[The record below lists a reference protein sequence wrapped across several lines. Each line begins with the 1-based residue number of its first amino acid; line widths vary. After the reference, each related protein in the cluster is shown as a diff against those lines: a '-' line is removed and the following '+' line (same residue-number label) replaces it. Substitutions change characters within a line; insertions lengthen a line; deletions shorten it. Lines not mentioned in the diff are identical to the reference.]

1 MYTINGRPIGQDSP
15 FADANGTQYPANWI
29 RLSSDEEKAA
39 IGIEWIAD
47 PEPYDDRYYWSAGN
61 PKDLDQCKAMLVAQ
75 VKQTAAALLAPT
87 DWKVVRFIESAAPI
101 GVEVTDYRT
110 SVRTASNDNET
121 AINACTTVEEL
132 AALQLTWPEN
142 E

>member
-1 MYTINGRPIGQDSP
+1 MYTINGRPIPQDSP
-15 FADANGTQYPANWI
+15 FTDASGTQYPANWI
-29 RLSSDEEKAA
+29 RLASDAEKAA

-87 DWKVVRFIESAAPI
+87 DWKVIRFIESAAPI
-101 GVEVTDYRT
+101 GTTVTAYREAI
-110 SVRTASNDNET
+110 RADSNNHET
-121 AINACTTVEEL
+121 AINACTTVDEL
-132 AALQLTWPEN
+132 AALQLTWIE

>member
-1 MYTINGRPIGQDSP
+1 MYTINGRPISQDSP

-29 RLSSDEEKAA
+29 RLASDAEKAA

-47 PEPYDDRYYWSAGN
+47 PEPYDDRFYWSAGHA
-61 PKDLDQCKAMLVAQ
+61 KDLDQCKAMLVAQ

-87 DWKVVRFIESAAPI
+87 DWKVIRFIESSAPI

>member
-1 MYTINGRPIGQDSP
+1 MYTINGRPIPQDSP
-15 FADANGTQYPANWI
+15 FTDASGTQYPANWI
-29 RLSSDEEKAA
+29 RLASDADKAA

-87 DWKVVRFIESAAPI
+87 DWKVIRFIESAAPI
-101 GVEVTDYRT
+101 GTTVTAYREAI
-110 SVRTASNDNET
+110 RADSNNHET
-121 AINACTTVEEL
+121 AINACTTVDEL
-132 AALQLTWPEN
+132 AALQLTWIE

>member
-1 MYTINGRPIGQDSP
+1 MYTINGRPISQDSP

-29 RLSSDEEKAA
+29 RLSSDAEKAA

-61 PKDLDQCKAMLVAQ
+61 PKALDQCKAMLVAQ
-75 VKQTAAALLAPT
+75 VKQTAASLLAPT

-142 E
+142 I

>member
-1 MYTINGRPIGQDSP
+1 MYTINGRPIPQDSP
-15 FADANGTQYPANWI
+15 FTDASGTQYPANWI
-29 RLSSDEEKAA
+29 RLSSDAEKAA

-61 PKDLDQCKAMLVAQ
+61 PKDLDQCKANLVTQ
-75 VKQTAAALLAPT
+75 VKQTAASLLTPT
-87 DWKVVRFIESAAPI
+87 DWKVIRFIESAAPI
-101 GVEVTDYRT
+101 GTAITAYRE
-110 SVRTASNDNET
+110 SVRAASNTNET
-121 AINACTTVEEL
+121 AINACTTVDEL